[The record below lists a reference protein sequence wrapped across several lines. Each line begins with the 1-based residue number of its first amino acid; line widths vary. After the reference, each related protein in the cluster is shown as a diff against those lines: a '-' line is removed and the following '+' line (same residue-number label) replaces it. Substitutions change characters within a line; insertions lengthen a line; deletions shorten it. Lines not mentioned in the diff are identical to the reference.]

1 MATRQPAAPPTTP
14 PDDFP
19 LARGANGSDPLDEDY
34 EVGELSVADRV
45 QEALAQNV
53 SDEARV
59 SIWRIDPRT
68 QKPEF
73 CEEVIPSEFA
83 TAGFLESVRN
93 KWGPGAYE
101 ARVYG
106 AREGSK
112 QRGLLTRPRFV
123 IATVRPGGVAAQQ
136 TPASSELA
144 TVLATIVEGQHMIA
158 EALNRQ
164 PDPSAAMRDSFAL
177 MRDMREAMGL
187 GAATPPPAPAPAASP
202 FATLKEAF
210 ELVDMVQSRTG
221 AGGKDNADEESMLGV
236 ALPIVK
242 AVAAQFAGGGAAAQP
257 PSTPL
262 PPLQIPPS
270 MGESFTTDP
279 QEFDGAHAL
288 PAPVVTTPTTEGTP
302 AMPTPNAPSLQEL
315 VMKGH
320 IDKIMAIQAAG
331 EPPEKAGAYI
341 ADHLPVE
348 VLPYLGMSTWWD
360 ILTLHV
366 VPREAA
372 RLEPHRA
379 WLTDAVKHA
388 NELLDAEDDSEGG
401 AAA

>member
-1 MATRQPAAPPTTP
+1 MATRSTVVAPPAPAADELPVV
-14 PDDFP
+14 
-19 LARGANGSDPLDEDY
+19 RDPLDDDY
-34 EVGELSVADRV
+34 EELSVADRV

-93 KWGPGAYE
+93 KWGPGTYE

-123 IATVRPGGVAAQQ
+123 IAAVRPGGALTPQQ
-136 TPASSELA
+136 PGTQSSELA
-144 TVLATIVEGQHMIA
+144 TVLASIVEGQRAIA
-158 EALNRQ
+158 DALNRQ

-187 GAATPPPAPAPAASP
+187 GVAATPAPVAPAPSP
-202 FATLKEAF
+202 FSTLKEAF

-221 AGGKDNADEESMLGV
+221 SGAKEADEESMLGV

-242 AVAAQFAGGGAAAQP
+242 AVAAQFAGGGGASAVP

-262 PPLQIPPS
+262 PPLHIPPS
-270 MGESFTTDP
+270 VGDHEAGALESADA
-279 QEFDGAHAL
+279 GASM
-288 PAPVVTTPTTEGTP
+288 PAPLQLSATVNTEGTDM
-302 AMPTPNAPSLQEL
+302 AKLPSLQEL

-320 IDKIMAIQAAG
+320 IDKIMKMRESEQTPQTAG
-331 EPPEKAGAYI
+331 EYM
-341 ADHLPVE
+341 ADHLPAE
-348 VLPYLGMSTWWD
+348 VLPYLALPTWWD

-366 VPREAA
+366 APREAA

-379 WLTDAVKHA
+379 WLTEAVEHA
-388 NELLDAEDDSEGG
+388 NALLDAAGDGEGEG
-401 AAA
+401 